1 MGIQIYRNNVS
12 TVLAAACAAFDTTL
26 VVQDASGI
34 LQHENDIGSV
44 WQVLTL
50 QSPTDPGQFEI
61 VKLIQRMGGSTT
73 LTVERGQE
81 YTTPRSWTAGTLV
94 QARVTAGMLDRLVE
108 NTHASNG
115 IAIGSRDYP
124 RTATGDGSV
133 SVGVLTSAPGEKSSA
148 FGREATAG
156 AKQSTAVGYF
166 AKAYGEQ
173 SIALGEGYATLPN
186 QLAVSAHAC
195 IPRDDWKAG
204 GGSQGNAG
212 MESLFASAYC
222 ELGTPAVWA
231 ANTQYVDGATVRPTV
246 PNGIQY
252 TLWNGAYEF
261 ATPPTVVLSRATEP
275 AWPGTTAN
283 YASVGAGDEVD
294 AGGDPVHYW
303 VANDPSA
310 GLNETFPAGM
320 VFYPTEVGFICFS
333 HTNVTAAPFVSIGTA
348 ADPTLLVNNQ
358 QLSGITGAAQRHAF
372 TSLKHGITDIKF
384 RLETAATGVEARFH
398 GRFYAKGIFIQA
410 QG

>member
-1 MGIQIYRNNVS
+1 MGIQVYRNNVS

-26 VVQDASGI
+26 VVQDASGM
-34 LQHENDIGSV
+34 LQRENDIGIV

-61 VKLIQRMGGSTT
+61 VKLIQRMGDSAT
-73 LTVERGQE
+73 LTVERGHE
-81 YTTPRSWTAGTLV
+81 YTTPRSWAAGTLV
-94 QARVTAGMLDRLVE
+94 QARVTAGMLERLVE
-108 NTHASNG
+108 NTHANNG
-115 IAIGSRDYP
+115 IAIGRRYYP
-124 RTATGDGSV
+124 HTSTGHDSV
-133 SVGVLTSAPGEKSSA
+133 SVGVLTSAPGEWSSA
-148 FGREATAG
+148 FG
-156 AKQSTAVGYF
+156 YL
-166 AKAYGEQ
+166 AKAYGAK

-195 IPRDDWKAG
+195 IPRDDWTAG
-204 GGSQGNAG
+204 DGSQGNAG

-246 PNGIQY
+246 PDGIQY
-252 TLWNGAYEF
+252 TLWNGAYAF
-261 ATPPTVVLSRATEP
+261 ATPPSVVLSGATEP

-283 YASVGAGDEVD
+283 YASVD
-294 AGGDPVHYW
+294 ADGNNVNYW
-303 VANDPSA
+303 VAKDPSA

>member
-12 TVLAAACAAFDTTL
+12 TVLAAACAEYDTTL

-34 LQHENDIGSV
+34 LQRENDIGSV

-81 YTTPRSWTAGTLV
+81 YTTPRSWAAGTLV
-94 QARVTAGMLDRLVE
+94 QARVTAGMLERLVE
-108 NTHASNG
+108 NTHENNG
-115 IAIGSRDYP
+115 IAIGH
-124 RTATGDGSV
+124 RTSIGDDSV
-133 SVGVLTSAPGEKSSA
+133 SVGVLTSALGERSSA
-148 FGREATAG
+148 FGWEATAG
-156 AKQSTAVGYF
+156 ARLSTAIGYL
-166 AKAYGEQ
+166 AKAYGAE
-173 SIALGEGYATLPN
+173 SIALGKGYATLPN

-195 IPRDDWKAG
+195 IPRDDWEAG
-204 GGSQGNAG
+204 DGSQGNAG

-231 ANTQYVDGATVRPTV
+231 ANTRYVDGATVRPTV
-246 PNGIQY
+246 PDGIQY

-261 ATPPTVVLSRATEP
+261 ATPPSGVLSGATEP
-275 AWPGTTAN
+275 VWPGTAAN
-283 YASVGAGDEVD
+283 HASVAANGSE
-294 AGGDPVHYW
+294 VHYW

-358 QLSGITGAAQRHAF
+358 QLSGITGAAQRQAF
-372 TSLKHGITDIKF
+372 GGLKHGITDIRF
-384 RLETAATGVEARFH
+384 RLEAAATGAEARFH
-398 GRFYAKGIFIQA
+398 GRFYAKGIFIHA

>member
-1 MGIQIYRNNVS
+1 MGIQVYRNNVS
-12 TVLAAACAAFDTTL
+12 TVLAAACAASDTTL
-26 VVQDASGI
+26 VVQDASRM
-34 LQHENDIGSV
+34 LQRENDIGTV

-61 VKLIQRMGGSTT
+61 VKLIQRMADSTT
-73 LTVERGQE
+73 LTVERGHE
-81 YTTPRSWTAGTLV
+81 YTTPRSWAAGTLV
-94 QARVTAGMLDRLVE
+94 QARVTAGMLERLVE
-108 NTHASNG
+108 NTHATNG
-115 IAIGSRDYP
+115 IAIGSRYYP
-124 RTATGDGSV
+124 RTSTGHGSV
-133 SVGVLTSAPGEKSSA
+133 SVGVLTSAPGENSSA
-148 FGREATAG
+148 FG
-156 AKQSTAVGYF
+156 YL

-204 GGSQGNAG
+204 FGSQGNAG

-231 ANTQYVDGATVRPTV
+231 ANTQYVDGATVRPSV
-246 PNGIQY
+246 PDGMQY
-252 TLWNGAYEF
+252 TLWSSSYAF
-261 ATPPTVVLSRATEP
+261 ATPPNTALSGGTEP
-275 AWPGTTAN
+275 AWPGVAKGHVAVN
-283 YASVGAGDEVD
+283 DELND
-294 AGGDPVHYW
+294 DGDPAYRW
-303 VANDPSA
+303 IANDLTA
-310 GLNETFPAGM
+310 GLSETFPGGM

-333 HTNVTAAPFVSIGTA
+333 RTNVTAAPFVSIGTA
-348 ADPTLLVNNQ
+348 ANPTLLVNSQ

-372 TSLKHGITDIKF
+372 TGLKHGITDIKF

>member
-12 TVLAAACAAFDTTL
+12 TVLAAACAASDTTL
-26 VVQDASGI
+26 VVQDASGM
-34 LQHENDIGSV
+34 LQLENDIGSV

-61 VKLIQRMGGSTT
+61 VKLIQRMGDSTT

-81 YTTPRSWTAGTLV
+81 YTTPRSWAAGTLV
-94 QARVTAGMLDRLVE
+94 QARVTAGMLERLVE
-108 NTHASNG
+108 NTHVSNG
-115 IAIGSRDYP
+115 IAIGGRYYP

-166 AKAYGEQ
+166 AKAYGVQ
-173 SIALGEGYATLPN
+173 SIALGKGYATLPN

-195 IPRDDWKAG
+195 IPRDNWAAG
-204 GGSQGNAG
+204 DGSQYNAG

-222 ELGTPAVWA
+222 ELGTPAAWA
-231 ANTQYVDGATVRPTV
+231 ANTLYVDGDTVRPTV
-246 PNGIQY
+246 PDGIQY
-252 TLWNGAYEF
+252 TLWNGAYAF
-261 ATPPTVVLSRATEP
+261 ATPPRGVLSGATEP
-275 AWPGTTAN
+275 AWPGTTAD
-283 YASVGAGDEVD
+283 YASVGAGDGVD
-294 AGGDPVHYW
+294 AGGATVYYW
-303 VANDPSA
+303 VAKDPAA
-310 GLNETFPAGM
+310 GLNETFPEGM

-333 HTNVTAAPFVSIGTA
+333 YANVATAPIVSIGTA
-348 ADPTLLVNNQ
+348 ADPALLVDNQ